1 MKNQHTG
8 LVLEGGAM
16 RGLFTAGVIDVF
28 MESDIEFPACV
39 GVSAGAAFGCNL
51 KSRQIG
57 RAIRYNTRFCK
68 EPKYCSVRS
77 LLKTGDIFGAEFC
90 YHKIPDEL
98 DVFDVQTYESNP
110 MAFYVVCSDV
120 ETGKPYYK
128 RLDKAGYECYEWI
141 RASASMPLVSKV
153 VEIGDKKLLDGGMT
167 DSIPL
172 AFMEK
177 QYAKNVVVLTQ
188 PINYIKKPAS
198 LMWLFKQSLKKY
210 PKMIEAIAN
219 RHNAYNQTRDYI
231 FAQERAGKAF
241 VICPKEPLPIGK
253 IEHDPENM
261 RKIYALGRK
270 VAEEKLE
277 ELRQFLSQE

>member
-28 MESDIEFPACV
+28 MENNIEFPACV

-51 KSRQIG
+51 KSRQFG

-120 ETGKPYYK
+120 ETGEPYYK
-128 RLDKAGYECYEWI
+128 RLDQAGYECYEWI

-153 VEIGDKKLLDGGMT
+153 VEIGDKKYLDGGMT

-177 QYAKNVVVLTQ
+177 HYAQNVVVLTQ
-188 PINYIKKPAS
+188 PESYTKKPAS
-198 LMWLFKQSLKKY
+198 LMWLFKRALKKY

-219 RHNAYNQTRDYI
+219 RHNVYNQTRDYI
-231 FAQERAGKAF
+231 FAQERAGKVF

-270 VAEEKLE
+270 AAEEKLE
-277 ELRQFLSQE
+277 ELRQFLSQK

>member
-28 MESDIEFPACV
+28 MENNIEFPACV

-77 LLKTGDIFGAEFC
+77 LLKTGDIFGADFC
-90 YHKIPDEL
+90 YHKVPEEL

-120 ETGKPYYK
+120 ETGEPYYK
-128 RLDKAGYECYEWI
+128 RLDQAGYECYEWI

-153 VEIGDKKLLDGGMT
+153 VEIGDKKYLDGGMT

-188 PINYIKKPAS
+188 PESYKKNPAS
-198 LMWLFKQSLKKY
+198 LMWLFKRALKKY

-219 RHNAYNQTRDYI
+219 RHNVYNQTRDYI
-231 FAQERAGKAF
+231 FAQERAGKVF

-270 VAEEKLE
+270 AAEEKLE
-277 ELRQFLSQE
+277 ELRQFLSQK